1 MPWNRL
7 LIAVAL
13 LALSCTR
20 MPTAPRSQVVVYGTI
35 LGPSGEPVRAVVL
48 FYPRDAALSP
58 SENIARAGTDAQGAY
73 SLQMVSGFYELRI
86 PAPRDGWLGHASL
99 VKVSPDHRRIDYE
112 FHGFRVSGRL
122 LDPTGNVVPNGEVIA
137 TAESPD
143 QSSAGEYFSE
153 GAYSFLL
160 PRGTY
165 SFACRGAEFYSPFTP
180 TTVHS
185 VSIASDTTLDIHLV
199 GFPIEGTV
207 LGMDGAPVESA
218 TVDAYPARTHTDAS
232 GRYLL
237 YAPAGPH
244 AMRCFPPQW
253 EILPRLEVVS
263 FSGPT
268 TVDFNFMGLVH
279 WTGTVRRADNGE
291 SLPICYVL
299 ASVLGPDNRD
309 ALNLASATG
318 DFNLYL
324 SPNLSYELQVYTS
337 ADLQQAPIYDS
348 IFRATADTTFDLR
361 VTPPPDP

>member
-1 MPWNRL
+1 VPWNRL
-7 LIAVAL
+7 LIAAAL

-20 MPTAPRSQVVVYGTI
+20 MPTAPRGRVDVHGTI
-35 LGPSGEPVRAVVL
+35 VGPSGEPVRAVVL
-48 FYPRDAALSP
+48 FYPREAALSG
-58 SENIARAGTDAQGAY
+58 SDYLAAGTDAQGAY
-73 SLQMVSGFYELRI
+73 SLQMVPGLYELRI
-86 PAPRDGWLGHASL
+86 PPPRHGWLGHVSL
-99 VKVSPDHRRIDYE
+99 VKVSPENRQIDFE

-122 LDPTGNVVPNGEVIA
+122 LDPAGDVVTHGGVIA

-143 QSSAGEYFSE
+143 QSYAEDYFSE
-153 GAYSFLL
+153 GTYSLLL

-165 SFACRGAEFYSPFTP
+165 SLAGQGTDFYSPFTP
-180 TTVHS
+180 TTVRS

-207 LGMDGAPVESA
+207 LGMDGAPLQSA
-218 TVDAYPARTHTDAS
+218 MVDAYPARTHTDAS

-253 EILPRLEVVS
+253 EILPQLEVLS
-263 FSGPT
+263 ISGPT
-268 TVDFNFMGLVH
+268 TVDFNFTGLVH
-279 WTGTVRRADNGE
+279 WTGTVRRADNDQP
-291 SLPICYVL
+291 LPICYVL
-299 ASVLGPDNRD
+299 ASVLGPDNRE

-324 SPNLSYELQVYTS
+324 SPKLSYELQVYAS
-337 ADLQQAPIYDS
+337 ADLQAPIYYS

-361 VTPPPDP
+361 VTPPPNP